1 MRFGELYFDS
11 SNTEY
16 PTFQIFYSRTEPEQ
30 RKHYIEHHHTECE
43 ISLIVSGECQWCVND
58 RVYRGQAGDVYIF
71 GSNENHYLTEI
82 FGQQPLILLNIRF
95 ESRVIWSFG
104 SDQFN
109 LRYLT
114 IFLGHGQYFSN
125 AIGQEDVTAR
135 TIAQL
140 MQEIYEECQNCDSEY
155 RLIVKA
161 KFMLLLAT
169 LGRYYKISQLPSVPS
184 SYSQHLSQLD
194 QAISFIDENLTQEL
208 SLERIARAAG
218 MSKSYFSAIFKQMN
232 GIPAW
237 EYITRKRVELAMQL
251 LRNRELSIMTIAEQC
266 GFTSISNFNRCFKE
280 VTSFSPSVYRKEFS
294 SDDRTPCTDFQ
305 LNIHAN
311 AIGTT
316 TNETGSA

>member
-1 MRFGELYFDS
+1 MRYGELHFGS
-11 SNTEY
+11 ANTEY
-16 PTFQIFYSRTEPEQ
+16 PAFKIFYSSTEPEQ
-30 RKHYIEHHHTECE
+30 RQHYIEHHHTECE

-58 RVYRGQAGDVYIF
+58 RIYHGKPGDVYLF

-95 ESRVIWSFG
+95 ESRIIWSFG

-114 IFLGHGQYFSN
+114 IFLGHGNSFSN
-125 AIGQEDVTAR
+125 AIASAEPTAQ
-135 TIAQL
+135 TIFQL
-140 MQEIYEECQNCDSEY
+140 MTEIYEECQNCELEY
-155 RLIVKA
+155 MLIVKA
-161 KFMLLLAT
+161 KLMLILAT
-169 LGRYYKISQLPSVPS
+169 LGRYYKISQLPSVPA
-184 SYSQHLSQLD
+184 SYSQHLVQLD
-194 QAISFIDENLTQEL
+194 RAILFIDEHLTQEL

-251 LRNRELSIMTIAEQC
+251 LRNRDLSIMAIAEQC

-280 VTSFSPSVYRKEFS
+280 VTSFSPSVYRKEFA
-294 SDDRTPCTDFQ
+294 SDDTMC
-305 LNIHAN
+305 
-311 AIGTT
+311 
-316 TNETGSA
+316 